1 MKVEEEIADKDYHI
15 FQLIEDELTLWQK
28 IKNWFVAL
36 VIDEYEITI
45 YFPGNTTEKE
55 DGTKVTEYN
64 PKSFTCRKYK
74 IKAENHFSLH
84 TVDRKHVEIKTID
97 PVGYDI
103 IKTK

>member
-1 MKVEEEIADKDYHI
+1 MKVEEEITDKDYHI
-15 FQLIEDELTLWQK
+15 FQLIEDEPTLWQK

-45 YFPGNTTEKE
+45 YFPGSTTEKE

-64 PKSFTCRKYK
+64 PKKFTCRKYK

>member
-1 MKVEEEIADKDYHI
+1 MKVEEEITDKDYHI
-15 FQLIEDELTLWQK
+15 FQLIEDEPTFWQK

-64 PKSFTCRKYK
+64 PKKFTCRKYK

>member
-15 FQLIEDELTLWQK
+15 FQLIEDELSLWQK

-84 TVDRKHVEIKTID
+84 TVDKRHVEIKTID

>member
-84 TVDRKHVEIKTID
+84 TVDKRHVEIKTID

>member
-1 MKVEEEIADKDYHI
+1 MKVEEEITDKDYHI
-15 FQLIEDELTLWQK
+15 FQLIEDEPTLWQK

-64 PKSFTCRKYK
+64 PKKFTCRKYK

-84 TVDRKHVEIKTID
+84 TVDKRHVEIKTID

>member
-1 MKVEEEIADKDYHI
+1 MNVEEEITDKDYHI
-15 FQLIEDELTLWQK
+15 FQLIEDEPSLWQR
-28 IKNWFVAL
+28 IKNWVVAL
-36 VIDEYEITI
+36 FIDEYEITI
-45 YFPGNTTEKE
+45 YFPGNITEKE